1 MKAEIVLDIIKFVF
15 GSLGLGSLITAFVT
29 TKIRKSARE
38 KELKCEEQ
46 TRLILKQQEINE
58 INAATNK
65 ILLRP
70 VVKDMCEEIV
80 MQGYMWDY
88 QFRELEEAYT
98 LYEKQKG
105 NGPTKK
111 KYLATI
117 NEYPIV
123 TSEEELN
130 MLRFKHRL

>member
-65 ILLRP
+65 I
-70 VVKDMCEEIV
+70 VITS
-80 MQGYMWDY
+80 YSIH
-88 QFRELEEAYT
+88 YT
-98 LYEKQKG
+98 KLYEYDG
-105 NGPTKK
+105 LPDDRRPET
-111 KYLATI
+111 L
-117 NEYPIV
+117 
-123 TSEEELN
+123 ELG
-130 MLRFKHRL
+130 KAG